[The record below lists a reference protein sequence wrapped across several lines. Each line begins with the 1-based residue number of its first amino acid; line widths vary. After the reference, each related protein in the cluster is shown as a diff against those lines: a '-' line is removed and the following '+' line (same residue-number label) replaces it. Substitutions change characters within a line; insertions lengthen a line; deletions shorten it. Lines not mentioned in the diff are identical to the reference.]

1 MGRAQSRDST
11 TVYRRKGTR
20 KEEKEEER
28 KERRERKARDSPGR
42 WGFAV
47 GGVLQAGNS
56 ICKGT
61 DGSVRPVVQF
71 VGSIAK

>member
-42 WGFAV
+42 WGL
-47 GGVLQAGNS
+47 GWREYSKQ
-56 ICKGT
+56 GT
-61 DGSVRPVVQF
+61 AY
-71 VGSIAK
+71 AKAQTDQ